1 MPAAGKSTMGKCLA
15 TQLKYQFIDLD
26 QEIEKKV
33 GKTIAQLFEEGGE
46 AQFRSIERETLLENL
61 QLQDTVLATGGGTP
75 CFGDGMRKMQ
85 MAGKVVYLK
94 SSIDNLLLRLEPSI
108 EKRPILASKP
118 VDERRQ
124 FIIEHLAQR
133 EKFYAQADIT
143 VIVDGKTVSEIADE
157 IIAQASK

>member
-33 GKTIAQLFEEGGE
+33 GKTIAQLFEDGGE

-75 CFGDGMRKMQ
+75 CFEDNMQ
-85 MAGKVVYLK
+85 KITESSLCIYLLSDLK
-94 SSIDNLLLRLEPSI
+94 QSTQRIQTANLLTRPMFARLTEVQIYQRLEQLY
-108 EKRPILASKP
+108 E
-118 VDERRQ
+118 
-124 FIIEHLAQR
+124 QR
-133 EKFYAQADIT
+133 HPYYAQAH
-143 VIVDGKTVSEIADE
+143 VFLVQGS
-157 IIAQASK
+157 